1 MSFPPRFPPCRR
13 PYQAVFLV
21 CLLLVG
27 GPWWQAPAHAQ
38 GQADSRARTRSLEQ
52 EVDEYVRHGQLSQA
66 LARVDRALGAQPD
79 NPRARF
85 LKAVVLTEMSR
96 QDEALAMLTKLTED
110 FPELPEPYN
119 NLAVIYAQQRQ
130 YDKARSA
137 LEMAIRANPGFAVAH
152 ENLGDLYLR
161 LASQSFDLALQH
173 DKDSASVQRKLAAV
187 RDLLAPSPAAPAK

>member
-1 MSFPPRFPPCRR
+1 
-13 PYQAVFLV
+13 VFLA
-21 CLLLVG
+21 CLLLLA
-27 GPWWQAPAHAQ
+27 GPWWQVPAHAQ
-38 GQADSRARTRSLEQ
+38 GQTDSRARTRSLEQ
-52 EVDEYVRHGQLSQA
+52 EVDEYIRQGQLSQA

-85 LKAVVLTEMSR
+85 LKAVVLAEMNR
-96 QDEALAMLTKLTED
+96 QDEALAMLNKLTED
-110 FPELPEPYN
+110 FPELPEPHN
-119 NLAVIYAQQRQ
+119 NLAVIFAQQHQ
-130 YDKARSA
+130 YDKAKSA

-173 DKDSASVQRKLAAV
+173 DKNNASAQRKMAAV